1 MNWIPGHRT
10 GQVLLSLF
18 TGLLIWEI
26 AGWQFNSAFFAPV
39 LGSDFFLTNG
49 IAKGLASIFGFT
61 ITEEHPGTLP
71 RLVTLANIGEMRE
84 VASQTLAAGK
94 GIWTAIDEAIRA
106 SDLFSAMRDSVSLF
120 LTGLF
125 LAMICGLFLGMIM
138 ARLPWLRVALE
149 HYILAL
155 YSTPM
160 AALIPFI
167 LAIFGFEFWPKVL
180 VVFLFGLFPIL
191 YNTLE
196 GARSLKAE
204 YLEVAKSF
212 RTGEWR
218 LWVDV
223 IIPYT
228 LPFALTGLRQGVAR
242 ALVGMVAGEIL
253 LNPTGMGDLLISASR
268 AFDMAGVLAA
278 IVVVTVLGGL
288 LMALVRTIENRYV
301 KWGNTV
307 R

>member
-39 LGSDFFLTNG
+39 LGSDFYLTNA
-49 IAKGLASIFGFT
+49 IAKNIASLFGFT
-61 ITEEHPGTLP
+61 IAEEHPGTLP
-71 RLVTLANIGEMRE
+71 RLVALANVGEMQDVFGKTLAG
-84 VASQTLAAGK
+84 GK
-94 GIWTAIDEAIRA
+94 SFLTAVDEAIRA
-106 SDLFSAMRDSVSLF
+106 SDLFSAMRDSLALF
-120 LTGLF
+120 LTGLV
-125 LAMICGLFLGMIM
+125 LALTIGLALGMVM
-138 ARLPWLRVALE
+138 ARLPWLRIALE
-149 HYILAL
+149 DYILAL

-167 LAIFGFEFWPKVL
+167 LAIFGFDFWPKVL
-180 VVFLFGLFPIL
+180 VVFLFGLFPVL

-218 LWVDV
+218 LWKDV

-253 LNPTGMGDLLISASR
+253 LNPTGMGDLLVSASR

-278 IVVVTVLGGL
+278 IVVVTVIGGM
-288 LMALVRTIENRYV
+288 LMAFVRGIENRYI
-301 KWGNTV
+301 KWGSAL

>member
-1 MNWIPGHRT
+1 MNWLPGHRT

-18 TGLLIWEI
+18 TGLFLWEI

-39 LGSDFFLTNG
+39 LGSDFYLTNA
-49 IAKGLASIFGFT
+49 IAKNLASLFGFA
-61 ITEEHPGTLP
+61 ISEEHPGTLP
-71 RLVTLANIGEMRE
+71 RLAALANFGEMRE
-84 VASQTLAAGK
+84 VMAQTLAAGK
-94 GIWTAIDEAIRA
+94 GIWTAMDEAIRA
-106 SDLFSAMRDSVSLF
+106 SDLFSAMRDSISLF

-125 LAMICGLFLGMIM
+125 LAMITGLFLGMIM
-138 ARLPWLRVALE
+138 ARLPWLRIALE
-149 HYILAL
+149 SYILAL

-180 VVFLFGLFPIL
+180 VVFLFGLFPVL

-218 LWVDV
+218 LWIDV

-253 LNPTGMGDLLISASR
+253 LNPTGLGDLLISASR
-268 AFDMAGVLAA
+268 AFDMAGVLAT

-288 LMALVRTIENRYV
+288 LMALVRAVENRYV
-301 KWGNTV
+301 KWGNAI